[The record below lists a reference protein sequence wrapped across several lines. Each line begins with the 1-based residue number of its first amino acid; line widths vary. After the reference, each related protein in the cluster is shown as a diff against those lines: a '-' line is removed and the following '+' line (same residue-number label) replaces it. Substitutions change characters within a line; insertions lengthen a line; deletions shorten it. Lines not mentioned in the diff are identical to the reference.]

1 MKTTIKNLKMIEWYD
16 GFVSGTFDTEDA
28 SFFIFML
35 AYDVNST
42 HKRIY
47 GAFEVE
53 KGDESQTI
61 KERVEN
67 DKVMYIVDSEPD
79 ITPDIITQ
87 DIDMIE
93 MTEEQRSKAV
103 EVELVDNDSTYVEM
117 AVEEEA
123 IKFWLL

>member
-61 KERVEN
+61 KERVGN

-103 EVELVDNDSTYVEM
+103 EVELVDNDSIFVEM
-117 AVEEEA
+117 AVEEGA
-123 IKFWLL
+123 VKFWL

>member
-1 MKTTIKNLKMIEWYD
+1 MIEWYD